1 MNDYKDYKLRG
12 KVHAPFG
19 PMLIEF
25 TMPQPYVD
33 MFNKY
38 ADGITK
44 SKKKIKTTRPFRW
57 TYR

>member
-1 MNDYKDYKLRG
+1 MSD
-12 KVHAPFG
+12 KVQAQIHAPFG

-44 SKKKIKTTRPFRW
+44 SKKKIKTTRPFR
-57 TYR
+57 